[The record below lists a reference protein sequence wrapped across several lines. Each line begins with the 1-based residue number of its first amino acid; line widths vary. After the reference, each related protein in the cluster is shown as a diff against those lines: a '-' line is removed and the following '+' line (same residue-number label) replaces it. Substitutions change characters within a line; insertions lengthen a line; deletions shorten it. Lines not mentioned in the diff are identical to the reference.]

1 MCIAVTLDEL
11 GTVRRLDLDAS
22 VLVIRKYKSERLRDL
37 LRVLLGGGCFL
48 LDQYG
53 KGWEYVT
60 SKGQMI
66 REVRVLSISMTVQP
80 VSIYACR
87 RNVSKI

>member
-1 MCIAVTLDEL
+1 MCIAVTSDKL
-11 GTVRRLDLDAS
+11 GTVRRLDLNTS
-22 VLVIRKYKSERLRDL
+22 VLVIWKDKGERLRDL
-37 LRVLLGGGCFL
+37 LKVVLGGGCFL

-60 SKGQMI
+60 SKAQVM
-66 REVRVLSISMTVQP
+66 REARALSTSMTVQS

>member
-11 GTVRRLDLDAS
+11 GTVKRLDLDAS

-37 LRVLLGGGCFL
+37 LRVLFGGGCFL

>member
-1 MCIAVTLDEL
+1 MCIAVTLDRL
-11 GTVRRLDLDAS
+11 GTVRLLDLNSS
-22 VLVIRKYKSERLRDL
+22 VLVIWKDKGERLTDL
-37 LRVLLGGGCFL
+37 LKVVLGGGCFL
-48 LDQYG
+48 WDQYG
-53 KGWEYVT
+53 KGREYVT

-66 REVRVLSISMTVQP
+66 RELKALSTSMTVQS